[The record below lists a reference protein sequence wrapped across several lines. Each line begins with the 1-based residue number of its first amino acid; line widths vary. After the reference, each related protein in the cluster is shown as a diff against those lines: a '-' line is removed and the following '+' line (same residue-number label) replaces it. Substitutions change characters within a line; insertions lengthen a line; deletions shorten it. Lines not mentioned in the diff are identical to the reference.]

1 MKRYSKIYDYII
13 NGKLD
18 IEQII
23 REYTGY
29 IYTII
34 QNKSG
39 NFTKEDVEEIIS
51 DTFTCLW
58 NNQEKLDINKDLSP
72 YIAGITK
79 NLIMKKYRTLKNYE
93 DIEEFDEKL
102 IISEGFELFDETQEK
117 YKIIENQ
124 LSKMKPEDKEIFVM
138 YYYENRKIREIS
150 GALNITESK
159 IKSKLSRLRKKFNK
173 LLGE

>member
-1 MKRYSKIYDYII
+1 MKKYSKIYDYII

-18 IEQII
+18 IEQIMH
-23 REYTGY
+23 EYTGY

-39 NFTKEDVEEIIS
+39 NFTKEDIEEIIS
-51 DTFTCLW
+51 DTYVCLW

-72 YIAGITK
+72 YLSGITK
-79 NLIMKKYRTLKNYE
+79 NLIMKKYRTLKNHE
-93 DIEEFDEKL
+93 DIEDFDEKL
-102 IISEGFELFDETQEK
+102 VTSEGLELFFENQEK
-117 YKIIENQ
+117 YKIIEKQ
-124 LSKMKPEDKEIFVM
+124 LSQMKQEDREIFMM

>member
-1 MKRYSKIYDYII
+1 MKKYSKIYDYII

-18 IEQII
+18 IEQIM

-39 NFTKEDVEEIIS
+39 NFTKEDIEEIIS

-72 YIAGITK
+72 YLSGITK
-79 NLIMKKYRTLKNYE
+79 NLIMKKYRTLKNHE
-93 DIEEFDEKL
+93 DIEDFDEKL
-102 IISEGFELFDETQEK
+102 VASEGLELFYENQEK
-117 YKIIENQ
+117 YKIIEKQ
-124 LSKMKPEDKEIFVM
+124 LSQMKQEDKEIFMM

-150 GALNITESK
+150 GVLNITESK

>member
-1 MKRYSKIYDYII
+1 MKKYSKIYDYII
-13 NGKLD
+13 NGRLD
-18 IEQII
+18 IEQIM

-34 QNKSG
+34 QNKSD
-39 NFTKEDVEEIIS
+39 NFTKEDIEEIIS

-72 YIAGITK
+72 YISGITK
-79 NLIMKKYRTLKNYE
+79 NLIMKKYRTLKKHE
-93 DIEEFDEKL
+93 DIEDFDEKL
-102 IISEGFELFDETQEK
+102 VVSEGLELFYENQEK

-124 LSKMKPEDKEIFVM
+124 LSQMKQEDKEIFMM